1 MGPGK
6 LEDSPGGPCNTCSAG
21 VIIGFGMTPTAID
34 FGTLCN
40 ELDAIIAGPPA
51 RDEAARARFER
62 TLTDGYA
69 RAHLLEAEQLRIER
83 RIAKIAGQMR
93 HRDRDVKADEL
104 ADLSLQL
111 SRTSVDLEHLRKLLA
126 EARRQ
131 AVTAA

>member
-1 MGPGK
+1 
-6 LEDSPGGPCNTCSAG
+6 
-21 VIIGFGMTPTAID
+21 MTPTATD
-34 FGTLCN
+34 FGTLCD

-51 RDEAARARFER
+51 RDEAARAHFER

-111 SRTSVDLEHLRKLLA
+111 SRTSVDLEHLRKLLS
-126 EARRQ
+126 EARRR
-131 AVTAA
+131 AVAAA

>member
-1 MGPGK
+1 
-6 LEDSPGGPCNTCSAG
+6 
-21 VIIGFGMTPTAID
+21 MTPAAID
-34 FGTLCN
+34 FGTLCD

-51 RDEAARARFER
+51 RDEAARARCER

-104 ADLSLQL
+104 ADLSLRL
-111 SRTSVDLEHLRKLLA
+111 SRASVDLVHLRKLLS
-126 EARRQ
+126 EARRR